1 MSKLDTHDRYIGPR
15 RVHSKPS
22 MEHLQLNSTRDA
34 ETKTAEQRFKEMASA
49 MRTHMSLY
57 HDKSQPH
64 CCYLLYLLKHKDRD
78 NAPEDESLRCA
89 WEMFKL
95 RQAASYPNAI
105 VAQNAAGDKI
115 EQIDSNDQCVL
126 TFATVEIPSAGTAV
140 LDAQTAAMARG
151 VVYDS
156 RSPTVLSHVLNL

>member
-1 MSKLDTHDRYIGPR
+1 M
-15 RVHSKPS
+15 HSKPS
-22 MEHLQLNSTRDA
+22 MEHLQLNSTCDA
-34 ETKTAEQRFKEMASA
+34 ETKTAEQRFKKMASA

-78 NAPEDESLRCA
+78 NALEDESLRCA

-105 VAQNAAGDKI
+105 VAQNAAGDNI

-126 TFATVEIPSAGTAV
+126 TFANVSWTHE
-140 LDAQTAAMARG
+140 LDAQTAAMVRG